1 MNKILK
7 WVTIA
12 GIFLVPFTPLI
23 ISSSLL
29 FPFIT
34 GKAFFFRIV
43 VDIIFATYLILAVRD
58 PEYRPKKSWIS
69 LAVFGLLTVA
79 FLADSFG
86 INPHKSFWSNFERM
100 EGFFMILH
108 LWMYFFVASGIMIKK
123 YWYHWMNTSIGVSV
137 IIAIYGLFQL
147 GGAIDIRQGSDRLD
161 GTLGNAAYLA
171 VYMLLSIGL
180 ALYVWIERSKH
191 VWAHMTY
198 SIVILLQLF
207 IIYKTATR
215 GTIIGIGV
223 GLFIASVLYAWKAK
237 GDLVG
242 RRIAFAVIALVVV
255 SVTTLYIAQETSFVK
270 NSNTL
275 NRVAQSLSVKKL
287 LDNPRAKYI
296 WPIAIEG
303 IKEKPIL
310 GYGQDGFN
318 YVFNKFYNPKM
329 WTEEAWFDRAHNVF
343 LDWFIAAGLLG
354 FLAYILLYILALR
367 AIWKGDFTLKEKAV
381 LVGILA
387 AYAVHNMTVFDNI
400 SSYILFFSLLAFLHT
415 QTAKEYINKY
425 TINIDVRDLIVT
437 PIIIIISGALLY
449 FTSIVPIRVGT
460 AIIDGFRQHP
470 EGYKKNIEMYL
481 KAMSYNVTGS
491 QEAREQIIQNA
502 EGTIKKTDVKEI
514 KQDFFI
520 LAQQAI
526 TQQIQYAPLD
536 ARGYLFGGSFYNH
549 MGAFDLASPLLQKAH
564 ELTPNKQLPLLE
576 LSINGLNKNDY
587 KSGLDNAKKALD
599 LDPNYPEAQKLY
611 GFVIDYIKKNPIQ
624 NK

>member
-12 GIFLVPFTPLI
+12 GLFLVPFTPLI

-34 GKAFFFRIV
+34 GKAFFFRII

-69 LAVFGLLTVA
+69 LAVAVFLVITFVADVFGV
-79 FLADSFG
+79 
-86 INPHKSFWSNFERM
+86 NPHKSFWSNFERM

-108 LWMYFFVASGIMIKK
+108 LWMYFFVASSIMIKK
-123 YWYHWMNTSIGVSV
+123 YWHAWMNTSIGVSV

-171 VYMLLSIGL
+171 VYMLLNIGL
-180 ALYVWIERSKH
+180 ALYVWLERRKQT
-191 VWAHMTY
+191 WAHLVY
-198 SIVILLQLF
+198 GLIILLQLF

-215 GTIIGIGV
+215 GTIMGIGV
-223 GLFIASVLYAWKAK
+223 GLIVATILYIWKAK
-237 GDLVG
+237 EDKLG
-242 RRIAFAVIALVVV
+242 RKIAAAVLGVVV
-255 SVTTLYIAQETSFVK
+255 LAGAVLYSAQDTNFVK

-275 NRVAQSLSVKKL
+275 NRVAQTLSVKKL

-296 WPIAIEG
+296 WPIAVQG
-303 IKEKPIL
+303 IKEKPVL

-329 WTEEAWFDRAHNVF
+329 WTEESWFDRAHNVF

-354 FLAYILLYILALR
+354 FLAYISLYILALR
-367 AIWKGDFTLKEKAV
+367 AIWKGDFTQKEKAV
-381 LVGILA
+381 LIGLLA

-400 SSYILFFSLLAFLHT
+400 SSYILFFGLLAFLHT
-415 QTAKEYINKY
+415 QTAKEHIKKYSINVD
-425 TINIDVRDLIVT
+425 IRDLIIT
-437 PIIIIISGALLY
+437 PIIVIASVALLY

-460 AIIDGFRQHP
+460 AIIDGFRQYP

-491 QEAREQIIQNA
+491 QEAREQVIQNA
-502 EGTIKKTDVKEI
+502 ENAIKKTEVKEI
-514 KQDFFI
+514 RQDFFI

-536 ARGYLFGGSFYNH
+536 ARGYLFGGAFYNH
-549 MGAFDLASPLLQKAH
+549 MGAFDAALPLLQKAH

-576 LSINGLNKNDY
+576 LSINNLNKKDY
-587 KSGLDNAKKALD
+587 AGAIDNAKKAVD
-599 LDPNYPEAQKLY
+599 LDPQYQEPQRLY
-611 GFVIDYIKKNPIQ
+611 EFVTDYVKKNPIQ